1 MLDFVPPLQIVTG
14 PEPNSLIVGDK
25 AFSLTA
31 GRAYAEL
38 PFQVQRRLD
47 EDRLLALGTV
57 ANAPNANE
65 LNATAD
71 FVPRGKSLIVLPPY
85 REWLLERVP
94 KPSPDVVAS
103 APSAPPPLPP
113 PATADRSNVTAIRAK
128 PPAEWAVKPGAE
140 VARPAGPLPSWP
152 HAFATTEG
160 ALITEGRWWIRY
172 DLNTGNTIG
181 KTIELWPGQPAPS
194 GPVPRPIAALAR
206 DGERLALMDPRD
218 RTRVDVWDIT
228 GKRLI
233 GLRPYDDEPILWHD
247 WSADGKLLTADRGH
261 ISGWD
266 VETGQAS
273 FEVVGNFNAFVTS
286 PGAEWVIA
294 ATPARHLF
302 FVDSATGQCLGH
314 IPASPSFPEH
324 TLSPDGKTLLRLG
337 EWPKLQVWDV
347 QTGKRKSDPEAP
359 VVSLSQAIG
368 DGVTDVFWI
377 DARRVLSHTKT
388 WGEQSPRYYLY
399 DLDAHTHTY
408 VYPPKLGRFQND
420 TLGRAWMNSQAGG
433 GERWTAPNVPG
444 AGAFDHTV
452 AFAPGTTIRVEV
464 DVGSREG
471 SRTTAEKMAGSLSG
485 LGFKIGRDGWV
496 MRADHK
502 TGEAGTDLTDLRGQ
516 RGIFVAT
523 LTITWRLLDPE
534 GKEAWKGTS
543 GGKFDPFQSKYVALG
558 SRRTDMA
565 PGGPFAGGSTQV
577 RLDYKGKD
585 PMTAQVEE
593 ILENSW
599 YPGVPI
605 CLVKTAEGYSTVP
618 LAAPGEAK

>member
-1 MLDFVPPLQIVTG
+1 MQCTLVSRRWMPLW
-14 PEPNSLIVGDK
+14 S
-25 AFSLTA
+25 
-31 GRAYAEL
+31 
-38 PFQVQRRLD
+38 
-47 EDRLLALGTV
+47 
-57 ANAPNANE
+57 
-65 LNATAD
+65 
-71 FVPRGKSLIVLPPY
+71 
-85 REWLLERVP
+85 
-94 KPSPDVVAS
+94 
-103 APSAPPPLPP
+103 
-113 PATADRSNVTAIRAK
+113 AIRAK
-128 PPAEWAVKPGAE
+128 PPAEWAVNPGAE

-152 HAFATTEG
+152 HAFATTE
-160 ALITEGRWWIRY
+160 AAQITEGRWWIRY
-172 DLNTGNTIG
+172 DLNTGNTID
-181 KTIELWPGQPAPS
+181 KTIELWPGQPPPS
-194 GPVPRPIAALAR
+194 GPVPWPKAALTR
-206 DGERLALMDPRD
+206 DGQRLALIDSKD
-218 RTRVDVWDIT
+218 QSRVDVWDIT

-233 GLRPYDDEPILWHD
+233 GLRPYEDEPILWHD

-273 FEVVGNFNAFVTS
+273 FEVIGNFNSFVSS
-286 PGAEWVIA
+286 PGAEWVLA

-314 IPASPSFPEH
+314 IPASPSFPVR

-337 EWPKLQVWDV
+337 QWPKLEVWDL
-347 QTGKRKSDPEAP
+347 QTGQRKSDPEAP
-359 VVSLSQAIG
+359 VAPISLAIG
-368 DGVTDVFWI
+368 GTVPEGTRLGEHWI
-377 DARRVLSHTKT
+377 GTRQFLSHTK
-388 WGEQSPRYYLY
+388 GGDQQLRYYVY

-408 VYPPKLGRFQND
+408 SYPSKIGVFQND
-420 TLGRAWMNSQAGG
+420 ALGRAWMNSQAGG

-471 SRTTAEKMAGSLSG
+471 SRTTAERMAGSLSA

-558 SRRTDMA
+558 SRKTDMA

-593 ILENSW
+593 ILENNW

-605 CLVKTAEGYSTVP
+605 CLVKTAGGYSTLP
-618 LAAPGEAK
+618 LEPPGEAKQKP